1 MQGASEG
8 MQGATEGMQGVIERL
23 LRANEVM
30 IK

>member
-1 MQGASEG
+1 MQGVIEE
-8 MQGATEGMQGVIERL
+8 MRVATEGMQGVIERL